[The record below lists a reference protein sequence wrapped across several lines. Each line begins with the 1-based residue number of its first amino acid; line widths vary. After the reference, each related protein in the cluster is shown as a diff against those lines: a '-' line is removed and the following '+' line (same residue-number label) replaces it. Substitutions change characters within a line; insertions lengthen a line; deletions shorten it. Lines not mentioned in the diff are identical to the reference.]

1 MSGAGRRRR
10 GTSSIAPSP
19 TSSSSSS
26 GRPEPRPRPSQLP
39 QWKFSQVL
47 GDLPHAAAGGRRDGT
62 YQCKSQS
69 VSNECSALELTEAS
83 SCACGSGRN
92 LGHRVRRPRRVPGRR
107 RPRRARHPLPE
118 GRRGRGAASRRAG
131 AHGPRRRAAAE
142 VQLRDGVPEPR
153 AGGEPP
159 IDRELFVRSDQ
170 HTRVPLIPFPPP
182 AGTRTQFDVLH
193 SLEIGEKIKRV
204 RWCARP
210 NRSLCLLATN
220 DRTVKL
226 WKVSE
231 HKAPPKEGDGE
242 PRRSASTAGASL
254 PLQEPRSERATTKP
268 RGSSADSSDQ
278 IEKVGDVGD
287 GYSAKCR
294 RVFDR
299 AHEFNIN
306 SISNNCD
313 GETFVSAD
321 DLRIN
326 LWHLEVT
333 SQCFNIVDMKPADMG
348 DLR

>member
-1 MSGAGRRRR
+1 VVRAAEPLPVHARHERSHRQALEGWHRTRHD
-10 GTSSIAPSP
+10 GTERHRQGSSILFDDAVA
-19 TSSSSSS
+19 S
-26 GRPEPRPRPSQLP
+26 GQ
-39 QWKFSQVL
+39 
-47 GDLPHAAAGGRRDGT
+47 
-62 YQCKSQS
+62 
-69 VSNECSALELTEAS
+69 
-83 SCACGSGRN
+83 
-92 LGHRVRRPRRVPGRR
+92 
-107 RPRRARHPLPE
+107 
-118 GRRGRGAASRRAG
+118 
-131 AHGPRRRAAAE
+131 
-142 VQLRDGVPEPR
+142 
-153 AGGEPP
+153 
-159 IDRELFVRSDQ
+159 
-170 HTRVPLIPFPPP
+170 
-182 AGTRTQFDVLH
+182 
-193 SLEIGEKIKRV
+193 
-204 RWCARP
+204 
-210 NRSLCLLATN
+210 
-220 DRTVKL
+220 
-226 WKVSE
+226 VSE